1 MKRRSLKQDKLARV
15 YDTEILPIWA
25 ERFGRLLLAEAQIRS
40 NAMVLN
46 VACGTGYPA
55 LELLDKMDG
64 GRIIALD
71 SSSAL
76 LDVARSK
83 AESLSGKR
91 IFFRTEG
98 NKERLS
104 FDSDVYDLTFTNLGL
119 GEIDSP
125 PDVALAELARVTAPG
140 GQVLVTLPLRG
151 TWMEFLDIY
160 REVLTKHDRHD
171 TLQAL
176 TEYESTL
183 PEPDVAIEWLE
194 AAGLQDVDLVVEE
207 FSLLFKSSREFFF
220 APVIEFGPL
229 RDWKKLAGKGQEM
242 QDIFWFIKESIDAYF
257 GERAFSVTVVAGCL
271 VGRMPAEDQKGESGS
286 ENKDGVGP
294 DALAE
299 GETAEPEPPRLGPK
313 LHSKRMK
320 RTPPVLDPPPLTAPA
335 GFPDGVIATTQE
347 NPLHANVSDPDDP
360 DSEVPLLTED
370 DVSIHE
376 LDDDDLEVI
385 DDDEDT
391 ANNEKVTGIR
401 EEAELPEHL
410 RKAIADAKD
419 RLDE

>member
-25 ERFGRLLLAEAQIRS
+25 ERFGRLLLAEAQVRA

-55 LELLDKMDG
+55 LELLEKMDG

-83 AESLSGKR
+83 AEGLSGKR

-98 NKERLS
+98 NKDRLS
-104 FDSDVYDLTFTNLGL
+104 FDSDVYDLTFSNLGL

-125 PDVALAELARVTAPG
+125 PADALAELARVTAPG

-176 TEYESTL
+176 SEYEATL
-183 PEPDVAIEWLE
+183 PEPEVAIEWLE

-257 GERAFSVTVVAGCL
+257 GDRAFSVTVVAGCL
-271 VGRMPAEDQKGESGS
+271 VGRMPEKEEEPADEGPADDLTDESADDD
-286 ENKDGVGP
+286 KP
-294 DALAE
+294 A
-299 GETAEPEPPRLGPK
+299 RLGPK
-313 LHSKRMK
+313 LHPLGSR
-320 RTPPVLDPPPLTAPA
+320 RPASVLDPPPLKAPA

-347 NPLHANVSDPDDP
+347 DPLDAKVTDPSLQDSD
-360 DSEVPLLTED
+360 VPLLTED

-385 DDDEDT
+385 EDDEGSDDGDDGL
-391 ANNEKVTGIR
+391 VTGIR
-401 EEAELPEHL
+401 EETELPDHL
-410 RKAIADAKD
+410 RKAIAEAKD

>member
-25 ERFGRLLLAEAQIRS
+25 ERFGRLLLAEARVRA

-55 LELLDKMDG
+55 LELLEKMDG
-64 GRIIALD
+64 GRIIAID

-76 LDVARSK
+76 LDVARTK
-83 AESLSGKR
+83 ADNLSGKR

-98 NKERLS
+98 NQERLS
-104 FDSDVYDLTFTNLGL
+104 FDDDVYDLTFTNLGL
-119 GEIDSP
+119 RELASTP
-125 PDVALAELARVTAPG
+125 REALAELARVTAPG

-151 TWMEFLDIY
+151 TWTEFLDIY

-176 TEYESTL
+176 GDYEDTL
-183 PEPDVAIEWLE
+183 PEPEVAIEWLE
-194 AAGLQDVDLVVEE
+194 ATGLRDVDLVVEE

-229 RDWKKLAGKGQEM
+229 RDWKRLAGKGQQM

-257 GERAFSVTVVAGCL
+257 GDRAFSVTVVAGCL
-271 VGRMPAEDQKGESGS
+271 CGRKP
-286 ENKDGVGP
+286 
-294 DALAE
+294 AE
-299 GETAEPEPPRLGPK
+299 GEEEEDLAEESPDDSPMEGEDTSRSP
-313 LHSKRMK
+313 S
-320 RTPPVLDPPPLTAPA
+320 VLDPPPLKAPA
-335 GFPDGVIATTQE
+335 GFGDDKAVKTEEDDVPDIRSTQPGRDHS
-347 NPLHANVSDPDDP
+347 N
-360 DSEVPLLTED
+360 VPLLTEA

-385 DDDEDT
+385 QDDESEDSD
-391 ANNEKVTGIR
+391 TGIR
-401 EEAELPEHL
+401 NEAELPDHL
-410 RKAIADAKD
+410 RKAIRDARNEKD
-419 RLDE
+419 D